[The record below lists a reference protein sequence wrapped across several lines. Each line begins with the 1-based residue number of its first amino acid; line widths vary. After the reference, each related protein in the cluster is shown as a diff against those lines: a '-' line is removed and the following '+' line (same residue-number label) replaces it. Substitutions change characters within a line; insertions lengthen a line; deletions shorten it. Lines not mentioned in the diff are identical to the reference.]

1 MLPDNFMR
9 KIIRVTMRPFI
20 RLLLRYGVGYGD
32 FAQITKELFVEVA
45 DTDFRIPNRRQTTSR
60 ISVLTGI
67 PRREIKKIQEHTTSS
82 RNEHFP
88 FNHAARVITN
98 WLHDDE
104 FMAAGERAAPL
115 QTKTEGAGTFNAL
128 VRKYGNNTPSR
139 AILDELVR
147 VGAVELDKDGVA
159 RLVSEGYVPTK
170 DSVELLSMAMQSVAD
185 HITTIDFND
194 LNKPDTSRLQLTV
207 NYDNVTDD
215 GVEIFRQISQEKS
228 REVLLYLNRFL
239 ATQDRDSNP
248 GIEGSGRNR
257 TGLGIFYFEDNQEI
271 VSDD

>member
-1 MLPDNFMR
+1 MLPDSFMR

-32 FAQITKELFVEVA
+32 FAQVTKELFVEVA
-45 DTDFRIPNRRQTTSR
+45 HTDFQIPKRKQTTSR

-67 PRREIKKIQEHTTSS
+67 PRREIKKIQENTLPGGK
-82 RNEHFP
+82 EHFP

-98 WLHDDE
+98 WLHDEE
-104 FMAAGERAAPL
+104 FTDASEQAAALP
-115 QTKTEGAGTFNAL
+115 TKTDGKGSFNAL
-128 VRKYGNNTPSR
+128 VRKYGNNTPPR
-139 AILDELVR
+139 AILDELIR

-159 RLVSEGYVPTK
+159 KLVSTGYVPSN
-170 DSVELLSMAMQSVAD
+170 DSIELLSMAMQSVAD
-185 HITTIDFND
+185 HITTIDYND
-194 LNKPDTSRLQLTV
+194 LHKPDTSRLQLTV
-207 NYDNVTDD
+207 DYDNVTDD

-228 REVLLYLNRFL
+228 REILLYLNRFL

-248 GIEGSGRNR
+248 NIEGSGKNR
-257 TGLGIFYFEDNQEI
+257 TGLGIFFFEDNNET